1 VVAIALPFVVGPVVG
16 PAAGAA
22 TTLVVGGTLKLW
34 QEQLKFRQGPLPFP
48 PVTGRELEPTLREM
62 LQDFAAGARVP
73 VGFPS
78 PPPMPD
84 FGSLV
89 AIAAAAGLLAKR
101 FAQQTSWMWGV
112 FNGRPEWQPPNA
124 PRPRWWPEGEWNPY
138 GWNIA
143 RVELNGAKPA
153 QGSQEGTFLCSNY
166 VSVTTGL
173 NNIPF
178 PPGTGLEYT
187 EFLGNGQ
194 ICEGQPNWNRV
205 EILRSNQPWPLE
217 PIGLVDN
224 GVLLTSN
231 WNEINVKIKFSYQED
246 GPYVQPY
253 PDPWKPPASFVAI
266 APINRP
272 LGRINAPAAAP
283 IEAATAPALVPV
295 LPAAVPIP
303 ATPVYPLRWPSTAP
317 APSTA
322 PEPLPDPT
330 APEPAVAPVP
340 APQDP
345 RLPAA
350 VGTVPIPKLPPLIRP
365 VPRPV
370 RRTTP
375 DGRPQT
381 QPQAAPIT
389 TKPGAHV
396 VGTQV
401 IPDNGPRP
409 DLVAIASEV
418 GRLEQKTARIL
429 RDGPQAMPPNLGDL
443 AGLVQQ
449 VIQALAGL
457 NDQGSYSLGGPCER
471 DEQGNAI
478 PFAETVETWEWG
490 GSPFVLQNIA
500 QRVDVLA
507 EMMQKA
513 QLLRQPTCKNPPPV
527 GELVSVQFREVDP

>member
-1 VVAIALPFVVGPVVG
+1 MVAIALPFVVGPAVG

-22 TTLVVGGTLKLW
+22 ATLVVGGTLKLW
-34 QEQLKFRQGPLPFP
+34 QEQVKFRQGPLPFP
-48 PVTGRELEPTLREM
+48 PVTGRELEPTLKEM
-62 LQDFAAGARVP
+62 LADFAAGARVP

-89 AIAAAAGLLAKR
+89 AIAAAAGMLAKK
-101 FAQQTSWMWGV
+101 FAEQSSWLWGLW
-112 FNGRPEWQPPNA
+112 NGRPEWQPPNS
-124 PRPRWWPEGEWNPY
+124 PRPKWWPEGEWNPDAY
-138 GWNIA
+138 NFATVTTTGF
-143 RVELNGAKPA
+143 KPA
-153 QGSQEGTFLCSNY
+153 PGPQEGTFRCDLLTATNFVY
-166 VSVTTGL
+166 Q
-173 NNIPF
+173 NFPF
-178 PPGTGLEYT
+178 PPGQGVEIREY
-187 EFLGNGQ
+187 LGNGR
-194 ICEGQPNWNRV
+194 ICADLPNWNRV
-205 EILRSNQPWPLE
+205 EVWRTNQPWPLE
-217 PIGLVDN
+217 ANGLVDN

-231 WNEINVKIKFSYQED
+231 WAELVTKVRVTYSVD
-246 GPYVQPY
+246 GPFVEPY
-253 PDPWKPPASFVAI
+253 PDPWRPPASFVVV

-272 LGRINAPAAAP
+272 LGPINRPAAPPVAT
-283 IEAATAPALVPV
+283 ATAPALVPV

-303 ATPVYPLRWPSTAP
+303 AVPSYPVRWPGTAP
-317 APSTA
+317 VPTTT

-330 APEPAVAPVP
+330 DPEPAALPVP
-340 APQDP
+340 APLDP

-350 VGTVPIPKLPPLIRP
+350 VGTVPVPQLPPLIRP

-370 RRTTP
+370 RPTTP

-381 QPQAAPIT
+381 QTQPAPIT

-429 RDGPQAMPPNLGDL
+429 KDGPQALPPNLGDL

-457 NDQGSYSLGGPCER
+457 NDQGTYSLGGPCER
-471 DEQGNAI
+471 DEQGNPI

-500 QRVDVLA
+500 QRVDALA

>member
-1 VVAIALPFVVGPVVG
+1 
-16 PAAGAA
+16 
-22 TTLVVGGTLKLW
+22 
-34 QEQLKFRQGPLPFP
+34 
-48 PVTGRELEPTLREM
+48 
-62 LQDFAAGARVP
+62 
-73 VGFPS
+73 
-78 PPPMPD
+78 
-84 FGSLV
+84 
-89 AIAAAAGLLAKR
+89 
-101 FAQQTSWMWGV
+101 
-112 FNGRPEWQPPNA
+112 
-124 PRPRWWPEGEWNPY
+124 
-138 GWNIA
+138 
-143 RVELNGAKPA
+143 
-153 QGSQEGTFLCSNY
+153 
-166 VSVTTGL
+166 
-173 NNIPF
+173 
-178 PPGTGLEYT
+178 
-187 EFLGNGQ
+187 
-194 ICEGQPNWNRV
+194 
-205 EILRSNQPWPLE
+205 
-217 PIGLVDN
+217 
-224 GVLLTSN
+224 
-231 WNEINVKIKFSYQED
+231 
-246 GPYVQPY
+246 
-253 PDPWKPPASFVAI
+253 
-266 APINRP
+266 
-272 LGRINAPAAAP
+272 
-283 IEAATAPALVPV
+283 
-295 LPAAVPIP
+295 
-303 ATPVYPLRWPSTAP
+303 
-317 APSTA
+317 
-322 PEPLPDPT
+322 
-330 APEPAVAPVP
+330 
-340 APQDP
+340 
-345 RLPAA
+345 
-350 VGTVPIPKLPPLIRP
+350 
-365 VPRPV
+365 V